1 MMKEVKKYEAP
12 TLEVTKIESGDIIM
26 ASGTLIDLTKDKLMG
41 KGKIEWSTLTE
52 FSQQSTGES
61 SARAK

>member
-26 ASGTLIDLTKDKLMG
+26 ASGTLINLTDDKLMG
-41 KGKIEWSTLTE
+41 KGKIEWIDIN
-52 FSQQSTGES
+52 
-61 SARAK
+61 

>member
-26 ASGTLIDLTKDKLMG
+26 ASGTLIDLTNDKLMG
-41 KGKIEWSTLTE
+41 KAKIEWIDIN
-52 FSQQSTGES
+52 
-61 SARAK
+61 